1 MKIIQTKDGGGELIF
16 SDEEIKTL
24 QERKKLI
31 FTPEGFTHFGN
42 SLAKLIMEFAI
53 RRPDGVKSILTFED
67 NKYEGK

>member
-1 MKIIQTKDGGGELIF
+1 MKLSKEVTGKEHIDDMT
-16 SDEEIKTL
+16 S

-53 RRPDGVKSILTFED
+53 RRPDGVKNILTFD
-67 NKYEGK
+67 DSKYEGK